1 MLQADLLVLHMGR
14 FEYFDKF
21 LVLWFEK
28 FQNSLKVSQEIFCI
42 GQVLGHKCLEVIVIS
57 DPVSRRPENL
67 EALIWIFICGRAY

>member
-1 MLQADLLVLHMGR
+1 MLQVDFLVPHMR
-14 FEYFDKF
+14 RYEHFDKL

-28 FQNSLKVSQEIFCI
+28 FQNSLTVSQEIFCI

>member
-1 MLQADLLVLHMGR
+1 MLQAGILVLHIGR

-28 FQNSLKVSQEIFCI
+28 FQNSLTVSQEIFCI